1 MNTDLKI
8 SFIGAGNMARSL
20 IGGLINDH
28 YPVENIVAS
37 DHDAQQCTQL
47 SANMGVKTTIDNIE
61 AAYGADIIVLAVK
74 PQMIA
79 GLCRQLEP
87 HLTQSKPLII
97 SIAAGIR
104 CQALQNWLGASHAIV
119 RTMPN
124 TPSLVGA
131 GAAALFATDVVSDA
145 QRQQAESILR
155 AVGVALWVDD
165 ESQMDA
171 ITALS
176 GCGPAYFFLVMEIMQ
191 NIGEKMGLTA
201 ATARLLTL
209 QTGYGATKMA
219 LESEMDCAELRRRVT
234 SPGGVTERAIN
245 KLLDKKIDKLF
256 TEALTTAQERSIEM
270 ANLLEKS

>member
-1 MNTDLKI
+1 
-8 SFIGAGNMARSL
+8 MARSL

-28 YPVENIVAS
+28 YPAKNILAS
-37 DHDAQQCTQL
+37 DNNAQQCTQL
-47 SANMGVKTTIDNIE
+47 GANMGIKTTTDNI
-61 AAYGADIIVLAVK
+61 AAINNADIIVLAVK
-74 PQMIA
+74 PQVMA

-131 GAAALFATDVVSDA
+131 GATALFATDAVSEE
-145 QRQQAESILR
+145 QHQQAESILR
-155 AVGVALWVDD
+155 AVGVALWVND
-165 ESQMDA
+165 EAQMDA

-191 NIGEKMGLTA
+191 SIGEKMGLTA
-201 ATARLLTL
+201 ETARLLTL

-219 LESEMDCAELRRRVT
+219 LESELDCAELRRRVT

-245 KLLDKKIDKLF
+245 KLLDEKIDKLF